1 MSYNNNE
8 ITNMDQTQIDYIQV
22 SNNVIDII
30 SEILDEIVKESASLD
45 LLSEAEEEQ
54 QTTTSTL
61 IQDFLSK
68 KPPQISINKY
78 LKRFMKYSKPE
89 PSTLI
94 ISLIY
99 IDKICENSNL
109 QLTMFNIHRLVFACL
124 IVAIKYNEDDYYSN
138 EYYAKVGGITLKE
151 LNLLEYNILILLD
164 FNVFIDD
171 LVYESYENQ
180 IKDYGKLNPRGQEP
194 QMHLLE
200 KSIME

>member
-8 ITNMDQTQIDYIQV
+8 ITNMNQTQIDYIQV

-180 IKDYGKLNPRGQEP
+180 IKDYGK
-194 QMHLLE
+194 
-200 KSIME
+200 

>member
-1 MSYNNNE
+1 MSNNHND

-30 SEILDEIVKESASLD
+30 SEILDEIVKESETLD
-45 LLSEAEEEQ
+45 LLSEAEEEKQ
-54 QTTTSTL
+54 STTSAL

-68 KPPQISINKY
+68 KPPQISLNKY

-94 ISLIY
+94 IGLVY

-109 QLTMFNIHRLVFACL
+109 QLTVFNIHRLVLACL

-151 LNLLEYNILILLD
+151 LNILEYNILILLD
-164 FNVFIDD
+164 FNVFVDEVI
-171 LVYESYENQ
+171 YESYENQ
-180 IKDYGKLNPRGQEP
+180 IKDYSR
-194 QMHLLE
+194 
-200 KSIME
+200 

>member
-180 IKDYGKLNPRGQEP
+180 IKDYGK
-194 QMHLLE
+194 
-200 KSIME
+200 

>member
-54 QTTTSTL
+54 QTTTSAL

-109 QLTMFNIHRLVFACL
+109 QLTMYNIHRLVFACL

-180 IKDYGKLNPRGQEP
+180 IKDYGK
-194 QMHLLE
+194 
-200 KSIME
+200 

>member
-1 MSYNNNE
+1 MSNNHND

-30 SEILDEIVKESASLD
+30 SEILDEIVKESETLD
-45 LLSEAEEEQ
+45 LLSEAEEEKQ
-54 QTTTSTL
+54 STTSAL

-68 KPPQISINKY
+68 KPPQISLNKY

-94 ISLIY
+94 IGLVY

-109 QLTMFNIHRLVFACL
+109 QLTVFNIHRLVLACL

-151 LNLLEYNILILLD
+151 LNILEYNILILLD
-164 FNVFIDD
+164 FNVFVDEGI
-171 LVYESYENQ
+171 YESYENQ
-180 IKDYGKLNPRGQEP
+180 IKDYSR
-194 QMHLLE
+194 
-200 KSIME
+200 

>member
-1 MSYNNNE
+1 MSNNHND

-30 SEILDEIVKESASLD
+30 SEILDEIVKESETLD
-45 LLSEAEEEQ
+45 LLSEAEEEKQ
-54 QTTTSTL
+54 STTSAL

-68 KPPQISINKY
+68 KPPQISLNKY

-94 ISLIY
+94 IGLVY

-109 QLTMFNIHRLVFACL
+109 QLTVFNIHRLVLACL

-151 LNLLEYNILILLD
+151 LNILEYNILILLD
-164 FNVFIDD
+164 FNVFVDEGI
-171 LVYESYENQ
+171 YASYENQ
-180 IKDYGKLNPRGQEP
+180 IKDYSR
-194 QMHLLE
+194 
-200 KSIME
+200 

>member
-45 LLSEAEEEQ
+45 LLTEAEEEQ

-180 IKDYGKLNPRGQEP
+180 IKDYGK
-194 QMHLLE
+194 
-200 KSIME
+200 

>member
-1 MSYNNNE
+1 MSNNHND
-8 ITNMDQTQIDYIQV
+8 ITNMDITQLDYIQI

-45 LLSEAEEEQ
+45 LLTEAEEEQ
-54 QTTTSTL
+54 QTTTSAL

-109 QLTMFNIHRLVFACL
+109 QLTMFFACL

-180 IKDYGKLNPRGQEP
+180 IKDYGK
-194 QMHLLE
+194 
-200 KSIME
+200 

>member
-1 MSYNNNE
+1 MSNNHND
-8 ITNMDQTQIDYIQV
+8 ITKMDITQLDYIQI

-45 LLSEAEEEQ
+45 LLSFAEEENHSM
-54 QTTTSTL
+54 TSVL

-68 KPPQISINKY
+68 KPPQISLNKY

-109 QLTMFNIHRLVFACL
+109 QLTIYNIHRLVFACL

-151 LNLLEYNILILLD
+151 LNILEYNILILLNFD
-164 FNVFIDD
+164 TFIDEGI
-171 LVYESYENQ
+171 YESYENQ
-180 IKDYGKLNPRGQEP
+180 IKDYSR
-194 QMHLLE
+194 
-200 KSIME
+200 

>member
-1 MSYNNNE
+1 MSNNHND
-8 ITNMDQTQIDYIQV
+8 ITKMDITQLDYIQI

-45 LLSEAEEEQ
+45 LLSFAEEENHSM
-54 QTTTSTL
+54 TSVL

-68 KPPQISINKY
+68 KPPQISLNKY

-109 QLTMFNIHRLVFACL
+109 QLTIYNIHRLVFACL

-151 LNLLEYNILILLD
+151 LNILEYNILILLNFD
-164 FNVFIDD
+164 VFIDEGI
-171 LVYESYENQ
+171 YESYENQ
-180 IKDYGKLNPRGQEP
+180 IKDYSR
-194 QMHLLE
+194 
-200 KSIME
+200 

>member
-8 ITNMDQTQIDYIQV
+8 ITNMEQTQIDYIQV

-180 IKDYGKLNPRGQEP
+180 IKDYGK
-194 QMHLLE
+194 
-200 KSIME
+200 

>member
-45 LLSEAEEEQ
+45 LLTEAEEEQ

-78 LKRFMKYSKPE
+78 VKRFMKYSKPE

-180 IKDYGKLNPRGQEP
+180 IKDYGK
-194 QMHLLE
+194 
-200 KSIME
+200 

>member
-1 MSYNNNE
+1 MSYNINE

-180 IKDYGKLNPRGQEP
+180 IKDYGK
-194 QMHLLE
+194 
-200 KSIME
+200 

>member
-1 MSYNNNE
+1 MSNNHND
-8 ITNMDQTQIDYIQV
+8 ITNMDITQLDYIQV

-45 LLSEAEEEQ
+45 LLSEAEEENHSM
-54 QTTTSTL
+54 TSVL

-68 KPPQISINKY
+68 KPPQISLNKY

-109 QLTMFNIHRLVFACL
+109 QLTIYNIHRLVFACL

-151 LNLLEYNILILLD
+151 LNILEYNILILLNFD
-164 FNVFIDD
+164 VFIDEGI
-171 LVYESYENQ
+171 YESYENQ
-180 IKDYGKLNPRGQEP
+180 IKDYSR
-194 QMHLLE
+194 
-200 KSIME
+200 

>member
-8 ITNMDQTQIDYIQV
+8 ITNMEQTQIDYIQV

-45 LLSEAEEEQ
+45 LLTEAEEEQ

-180 IKDYGKLNPRGQEP
+180 IKDYGK
-194 QMHLLE
+194 
-200 KSIME
+200 